1 MEPQDAMSRIH
12 ALFYMRKIFFVIIR
26 QVPESTGLGFLMPKG
41 DYMFSSR
48 NKTNTICSEK
58 RVCPFCISKLL
69 TFFLAILLL
78 ASAAEAGRG
87 RGGLGKFI
95 GAGVGAVTGHFAEK
109 EIQAAMDK
117 DSYTGDGFVLTEQ
130 GIVIKFE
137 EGDAFLKIKNPGD
150 SYTLNNVIKTTNR
163 VEVTKKAEWGNI
175 QGEIPV
181 CAEDTICALI
191 MVNVVKEKILSV
203 KIAMSEDPSDV
214 FDLIGYESKEP
225 GILDY
230 IWNFIIN
237 NILWVAIV
245 SFGLLGFLWDVLKK
259 RKMANPQQRE
269 ITMELSA
276 EDLNKDR

>member
-1 MEPQDAMSRIH
+1 
-12 ALFYMRKIFFVIIR
+12 
-26 QVPESTGLGFLMPKG
+26 
-41 DYMFSSR
+41 MFSSKSK
-48 NKTNTICSEK
+48 NSMACKEEMTY
-58 RVCPFCISKLL
+58 PFGVTKLL
-69 TFFLAILLL
+69 TFFLVLLLL
-78 ASAAEAGRG
+78 ASVAEAGRG

-117 DSYTGDGFVLTEQ
+117 DSYMGDGFVLTEQ
-130 GIVIKFE
+130 GVVIKFE
-137 EGDAFLKIKNPGD
+137 DGDAFLKIKNPKD
-150 SYTLNNVIKTTNR
+150 SYTLSNVIKTTNR

-181 CAEDTICALI
+181 CVEDTICAMI
-191 MVNVVKEKILSV
+191 MVNVIKEKILSV

-225 GILDY
+225 GIFDY
-230 IWNFIIN
+230 IWNFILN

-245 SFGLLGFLWDVLKK
+245 SFGLLGFLWDVWKK
-259 RKMANPQQRE
+259 KKGANPQQRE
-269 ITMELSA
+269 VTMELSA